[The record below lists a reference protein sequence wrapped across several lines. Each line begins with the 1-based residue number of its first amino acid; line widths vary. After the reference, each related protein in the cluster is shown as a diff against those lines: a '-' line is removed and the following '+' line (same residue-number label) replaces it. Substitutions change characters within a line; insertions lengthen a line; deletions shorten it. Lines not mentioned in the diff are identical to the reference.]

1 MVKFAILTDIH
12 GNYDAL
18 EAVIKDIDSRSD
30 IEHIYNL
37 GDNIGV
43 GHKTNEVL
51 DLVTNRKDMT
61 NIAGNHDE
69 AIMAVA
75 HNETYPESL
84 KNKFYEHHQWIVEH
98 LDSKYYTFLD

>member
-61 NIAGNHDE
+61 NIAENHE
-69 AIMAVA
+69 KAFMAVA

-84 KNKFYEHHQWIVEH
+84 KNKFYDHHQWIVEH
-98 LDSKYYTFLD
+98 LRSEEHTFL